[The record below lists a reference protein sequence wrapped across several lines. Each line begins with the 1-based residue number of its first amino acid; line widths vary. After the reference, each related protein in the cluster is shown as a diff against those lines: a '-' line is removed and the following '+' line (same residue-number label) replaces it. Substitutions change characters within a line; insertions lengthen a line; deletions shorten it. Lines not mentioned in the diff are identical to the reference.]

1 MDVETTQ
8 TETTIETPETKV
20 EETVETPE
28 AETVETKEETTETV
42 EETKNETVEEVTE
55 TTETEEKDETPD
67 DATADEKETTDNVEL
82 SKIESKYKAE
92 VNKVE
97 SLKSQVK
104 DLEAVVKGILDAKV
118 ADIPKEFKALIP
130 EGSLSKQLDWIN
142 KAEASGLF
150 KKSEPKDVEIGKPLN
165 LGRKNEKANS
175 NQSAQEK
182 LANYFSNLYSK
193 N

>member
-8 TETTIETPETKV
+8 TETTTENIETPETNV

-28 AETVETKEETTETV
+28 VETVETKEETTVPV
-42 EETKNETVEEVTE
+42 EETKNETVE
-55 TTETEEKDETPD
+55 TTEPEEKEETPED
-67 DATADEKETTDNVEL
+67 ITADEKETTDNDEL
-82 SKIESKYKAE
+82 SKLESKYKAE
-92 VNKVE
+92 AKKVE
-97 SLKSQVK
+97 SLKNQVK

-118 ADIPKEFKALIP
+118 AGIPKEYKSLIP
-130 EGSLSKQLDWIN
+130 EGSLTKQLDWIN

-175 NQSAQEK
+175 NQTAQEK
-182 LANYFSNLYSK
+182 LSNYFSDFYSK
-193 N
+193 K